1 MQNALRR
8 TDTAWLNKDE
18 RKMAGVR
25 MKKRKILQNLMYLP
39 ALVLMMAFIVYPLI
53 KGFIYS
59 FYKWNGYSQNMTF
72 VGLKN
77 YLDMAGDQF
86 FGIAF
91 WNTILFSV
99 FSTLLQE
106 VFGIA
111 FAVFLNSRFRGRI
124 VVRTVIYLP
133 TIISALLIGYM
144 MTFLFQYHYGVL
156 NEILQWFGMEPVD
169 WLRDPA
175 RGRMIISLVT
185 GWHYTGGSMIIFI
198 AGLQNIPDMYI
209 EAAKLDGARKWQMF
223 TKIILPLLQPAI
235 ASTVLLNMVG
245 GLKIYD
251 SIISL
256 TNGGPV
262 QKTNSLSTLISYT
275 YFTSE
280 KAGYASAIG
289 MFQFVF
295 IFVISLFINRYFA
308 GREVEY

>member
-1 MQNALRR
+1 
-8 TDTAWLNKDE
+8 
-18 RKMAGVR
+18 

-39 ALVLMMAFIVYPLI
+39 ALGLMIAFIVYPLFR
-53 KGFIYS
+53 GFLYS

-72 VGLKN
+72 VGFKN
-77 YLDMAGDQF
+77 YLDMMGNQF
-86 FGIAF
+86 FRIAF
-91 WNTILFSV
+91 WNTVLYAV

-111 FAVFLNSRFRGRI
+111 FALFLNSRFKGRI
-124 VVRTVIYLP
+124 AVRTVIYLP
-133 TIISALLIGYM
+133 VIISALLIGYM
-144 MTFLFQYHYGVL
+144 MTFLFQYHYGVF
-156 NEILQWFGMEPVD
+156 NEILQWFGMEPID
-169 WLRDPA
+169 WLRDPG
-175 RGRMIISLVT
+175 RGRLIISLVT
-185 GWHYTGGSMIIFI
+185 GWHYTGSSMIIFM

-209 EAAKLDGARKWQMF
+209 EAAKLDGATKWQLF
-223 TKIILPLLQPAI
+223 SRITLPLLQPAV

-251 SIISL
+251 SIVSL

-295 IFVISLFINRYFA
+295 IFIISFFINRYFA
-308 GREVEY
+308 GKEVEY

>member
-1 MQNALRR
+1 
-8 TDTAWLNKDE
+8 
-18 RKMAGVR
+18 MAGAR

-91 WNTILFSV
+91 WNTILFAV

-235 ASTVLLNMVG
+235 A
-245 GLKIYD
+245 
-251 SIISL
+251 
-256 TNGGPV
+256 
-262 QKTNSLSTLISYT
+262 
-275 YFTSE
+275 
-280 KAGYASAIG
+280 
-289 MFQFVF
+289 
-295 IFVISLFINRYFA
+295 
-308 GREVEY
+308 

>member
-1 MQNALRR
+1 
-8 TDTAWLNKDE
+8 
-18 RKMAGVR
+18 
-25 MKKRKILQNLMYLP
+25 
-39 ALVLMMAFIVYPLI
+39 
-53 KGFIYS
+53 
-59 FYKWNGYSQNMTF
+59 MTF

-91 WNTILFSV
+91 WNTILFAV

-280 KAGYASAIG
+280 KAGYA
-289 MFQFVF
+289 
-295 IFVISLFINRYFA
+295 
-308 GREVEY
+308 